1 MAHLIRS
8 AVLTKFLEVA
18 QAVNLNPQDV
28 LRQAGLTRALIED
41 PEQRIPSRAAV
52 NLLEAAA
59 RASQCPTFGLRMAQ
73 ARQLADFGVVSLLIS
88 HQATLRDA
96 LATLLQ
102 YRHLLNESLAMQLEN
117 VGKMVIVREEVV
129 VGMLSPQATE
139 LAIGVLFRMCAAFLG
154 GAWHPHSV
162 NFTHAAPADL
172 SVHRRVFDC
181 RVEFGSEFNG
191 FVFSSADLDAPNPS
205 ADPVMASYAQ
215 RFLES
220 LPRNSQHS
228 TTEAVRQAI
237 YLMLPMGRANSEC
250 VAQGLGLSVRTMQRQ
265 LDEDQASFT
274 DLLNEV
280 RRELVQRYLAN
291 AQYNMTR
298 IADLLGYSTPSAFTR
313 WFATH
318 FGQSPSSWR
327 RIQAQQILPATPRRS
342 AAPETQAK
350 PVCEGAGC

>member
-1 MAHLIRS
+1 MANLIRS

-52 NLLEAAA
+52 TLLEAAA

-172 SVHRRVFDC
+172 SVHRKVFD
-181 RVEFGSEFNG
+181 
-191 FVFSSADLDAPNPS
+191 
-205 ADPVMASYAQ
+205 
-215 RFLES
+215 
-220 LPRNSQHS
+220 
-228 TTEAVRQAI
+228 
-237 YLMLPMGRANSEC
+237 
-250 VAQGLGLSVRTMQRQ
+250 
-265 LDEDQASFT
+265 
-274 DLLNEV
+274 
-280 RRELVQRYLAN
+280 
-291 AQYNMTR
+291 
-298 IADLLGYSTPSAFTR
+298 
-313 WFATH
+313 
-318 FGQSPSSWR
+318 
-327 RIQAQQILPATPRRS
+327 
-342 AAPETQAK
+342 
-350 PVCEGAGC
+350 